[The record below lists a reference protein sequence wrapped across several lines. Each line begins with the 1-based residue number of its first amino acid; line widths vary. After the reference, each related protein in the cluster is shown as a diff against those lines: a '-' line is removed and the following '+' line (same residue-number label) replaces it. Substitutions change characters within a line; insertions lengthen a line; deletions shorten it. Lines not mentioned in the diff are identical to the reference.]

1 MALPWFSRILE
12 FIGENA
18 SIITK
23 KQTFIKNFYP
33 VIYGYKIKTPQ
44 LPRLPQMT
52 QNGNAKKFMKRDLY
66 RKMKLIFFAV
76 VVNLQYD

>member
-52 QNGNAKKFMKRDLY
+52 QNGNAKKIYETRFISQNETD
-66 RKMKLIFFAV
+66 IFRSRS
-76 VVNLQYD
+76 